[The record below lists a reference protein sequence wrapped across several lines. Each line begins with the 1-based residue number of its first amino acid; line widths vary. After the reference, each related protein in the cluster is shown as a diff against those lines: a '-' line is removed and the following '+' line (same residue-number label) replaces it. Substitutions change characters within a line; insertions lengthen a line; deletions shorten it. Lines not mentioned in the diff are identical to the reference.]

1 MAIFYDA
8 PVEPDALTTVVKNV
22 PTPEGNALSALFPTE
37 YKPTNTIDWSEII
50 LKNRV
55 AKYRSYDG
63 RIVVSERD
71 SGSSKRVKL
80 APLSTSIGTGEYERL
95 QLEFARYGGTF
106 VERLVDAIYN
116 DGVRLT
122 NEILN
127 RIELAWGDVLLDGK
141 LSINENGFTSEAD
154 YGLPGNH
161 VATAA
166 TLWSDLDASKPLTDL
181 QAWTDTWNDTN
192 GGAPDNF
199 LTSRKILRLMTR
211 NKEIID
217 AVFGA
222 TAGRTHVT
230 RAEMVSLLESEGL
243 PTPLPAYDTKLNVDG
258 SDTRVLPDNRVI
270 LLPGNLR
277 ELGYM
282 AYGQSA
288 TALELLDANKTDF
301 SFEESA
307 GIVGV
312 VIKDG
317 PPFRQ
322 WVYVDAV
329 GQPVLEDAKKLF
341 VSTVS
346 A

>member
-1 MAIFYDA
+1 M
-8 PVEPDALTTVVKNV
+8 EPDALTTVVKNV
-22 PTPEGNALSALFPTE
+22 PTPEGNALSRLFPTE

-50 LKNRV
+50 LKNRT
-55 AKYRSYDG
+55 AKYRAFDG

-80 APLSTSIGTGEYERL
+80 APLSTSIGMGEYERL
-95 QLEFARYGGTF
+95 QLEFASMGGTF
-106 VERLVDAIYN
+106 TERLVNAIYN

-141 LSINENGFTSEAD
+141 LTISENGFNSEAD

-161 VATAA
+161 VATAG
-166 TLWSDLDASKPLTDL
+166 TLWTDLTNSKPLTDIA
-181 QAWTDTWNDTN
+181 AWSDTWNDTN
-192 GGAPDNF
+192 GDVPGKL
-199 LTSRKILRLMTR
+199 LTSRKNIRLMQR
-211 NKEIID
+211 NKEVID

-222 TAGRTHVT
+222 TAGRTRVT
-230 RAEMVSLLESEGL
+230 LAELNTLLESEGL
-243 PTPLPAYDTKLNVDG
+243 PSLLPSYDTKLHVDG
-258 SDTRVLPDNRVI
+258 VDTRVLPDNRVI
-270 LLPGNLR
+270 MLPDNVR
-277 ELGYM
+277 DLGYM
-282 AYGQSA
+282 AYGMSA
-288 TALELLDANKTDF
+288 TALELLDANQTDY
-301 SFEESA
+301 SFEEAA

-312 VIKDG
+312 VVKEG

-322 WVYVDAV
+322 FTYVDAV

-346 A
+346 